1 MTEPDT
7 TLRTTLREAQAKL
20 DGDRVP
26 DFDSTWAAAKR
37 RAATMRTRRGVL
49 AGVLVAAAVAVVAVG
64 LLPPSDDDLR
74 FIDAEDLLG
83 TTRWLAPSD
92 SLLPVHQ
99 FDIYQD
105 IPVLI
110 ESTETYGGTLL

>member
-1 MTEPDT
+1 MTELDT
-7 TLRTTLREAQAKL
+7 TLGTALREAQAKL
-20 DGDRVP
+20 DSDHVP
-26 DFDSTWAAAKR
+26 DFDSTWAAAQR
-37 RAATMRTRRGVL
+37 RAAAMRKRRRVW
-49 AGVLVAAAVAVVAVG
+49 AGALVAAAIAVVAVG
-64 LLPPSDDDLR
+64 LLPPSDDELR

-83 TTRWLAPSD
+83 TTHWSAPSD

-110 ESTETYGGTLL
+110 ESTETYGGALL